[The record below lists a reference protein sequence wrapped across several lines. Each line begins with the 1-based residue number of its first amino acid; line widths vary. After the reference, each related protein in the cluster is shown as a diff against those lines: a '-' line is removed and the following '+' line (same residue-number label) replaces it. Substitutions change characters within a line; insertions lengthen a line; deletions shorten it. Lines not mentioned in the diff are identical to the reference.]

1 MLRIG
6 SIVWGVRD
14 VARATQFWSAALD
27 YAPRGGDSPDW
38 VLLKP
43 RRGTGVQ
50 LALQEV
56 RAAARERRRHHLDL
70 YAFDQEAEVER
81 LVGLGATR
89 VEWRYEPDSDYTVLA
104 DPDGNYF
111 CVIAAGEVAADPG
124 LRLAQVRYVPA
135 AAALPAQDAFA
146 DRVIRVLLSLQ
157 ERELRAFLPIWRRFG
172 ASGLPLP
179 ASENEAYRS
188 NEHLLLHV
196 LQSSGSYLVWT
207 CRQLGLPDPS
217 VPPEPAPADVAAL
230 ADDHVERL
238 LERWRAALKDVSL
251 AGVRTTVFTSN
262 WGVPLTIPAM
272 LEHAVAHP
280 MRHGFQLE
288 ELLARRG

>member
-14 VARATQFWSAALD
+14 VERAVQFWSAALD

-56 RAAARERRRHHLDL
+56 RAPSRERRRHHLDL
-70 YAFDQEAEVER
+70 YAFDQEAEVLR
-81 LVGLGATR
+81 LIGLGATR
-89 VEWRYEPDSDYTVLA
+89 VDWRYGPDADYTVLA

-124 LRLAQVRYVPA
+124 LRLAQLRYVPD
-135 AAALPAQDAFA
+135 AAALPAPDAFA
-146 DRVIRVLLSLQ
+146 DRVVRALLSLQ
-157 ERELRAFLPIWRRFG
+157 ERELRAFLPIWRRF
-172 ASGLPLP
+172 AVSGLPLP
-179 ASENEAYRS
+179 TSGNEAYRS

-196 LQSSGSYLVWT
+196 LQSSGSYLAWL
-207 CRQLGLPDPS
+207 CRQLGLPAPG
-217 VPPEPAPADVAAL
+217 VRAAPAPAEVEAQV
-230 ADDHVERL
+230 DDYVEHL
-238 LERWRAALKDVSL
+238 LERWRTALM
-251 AGVRTTVFTSN
+251 GVELESTRATVFTAN
-262 WGVPLTIPAM
+262 WGVPITIPAM

-288 ELLARRG
+288 ELLARRA